1 MQELIRLTTT
11 LSELLAKLLTKL
23 QEPQSA
29 VALSGALQQQ
39 RTII

>member
-1 MQELIRLTTT
+1 MQEPIRLTTM

-29 VALSGALQQQ
+29 VVFAGALQQQ
-39 RTII
+39 GTII